1 MVNLE
6 HVRLDNGLNVYL
18 LNDNSKH
25 TTYINLIV
33 KYGGMDNTYYINN
46 KKIVNKNGMAHLI

>member
-33 KYGGMDNTYYINN
+33 KYGGMDNTYYIKAFNN
-46 KKIVNKNGMAHLI
+46 EEVIFVLIVY